1 MNIEDKVEN
10 VIATMRIEGMEPT
23 REEIDE
29 IRDVISGRRTGD
41 AVRADIYQ
49 RIKRRRAAAHDPHKT
64 VTS

>member
-1 MNIEDKVEN
+1 MSIEDKVDN

-41 AVRADIYQ
+41 EVRADIYQ
-49 RIKRRRAAAHDPHKT
+49 RIKRRRVAAHDPRKT